1 MKEVPIKILGI
12 SATGIKDGNCDTVM
26 QDALKTAAS
35 LGQVETEFITLADKK
50 IRTCDHCQWCVVN
63 MKPCKYKDDD
73 ASWIAEKMAGA
84 DGFIWGTPVW
94 NFTVPPFMPSLMS
107 RFRYQ
112 IFLTGELRN
121 KVLGTYVVS
130 WFGMGQEMAL
140 MTLEAL
146 ATANLLIPVA
156 RGSAVVSTAAQGQRP
171 AYMEHGALDDPMG
184 MVRIRTMAKR
194 TVEITRKIK
203 FADQAGVGL
212 PDSEIRSITCGKYPL
227 WKKSEISRK

>member
-1 MKEVPIKILGI
+1 VKEVPVKILGI

-26 QDALKTAAS
+26 RDALKEARS
-35 LGQVETEFITLADKK
+35 LGNVETEFLTLAEKDIKA
-50 IRTCDHCQWCVVN
+50 CDHCQWCVVN
-63 MKPCKYKDDD
+63 MKPCKHEDD
-73 ASWIAEKMAGA
+73 ATWIAKKMAEA

-94 NFTVPPFMPSLMS
+94 NFTVPPFMPSLLS

-121 KVLGTYVVS
+121 KVLGTFVVS

-146 ATANLLIPVA
+146 GIANLLIPVA
-156 RGSAVVSTAAQGQRP
+156 RGFATVSSAAVGKRP
-171 AYMEHGALDDPMG
+171 AYTEHGALDDPIG

-212 PDSEIRSITCGKYPL
+212 PDDEIRSITCGKYPL
-227 WKKSEISRK
+227 WHKREKV

>member
-1 MKEVPIKILGI
+1 MKEVPVKILGI

-26 QDALKTAAS
+26 KDALKEATR
-35 LGQVETEFITLADKK
+35 LGNVEAEFLTLAGKDIKA
-50 IRTCDHCQWCVVN
+50 CDHCQWCVEN
-63 MKPCKYKDDD
+63 MKPCKHEDD
-73 ASWIAEKMAGA
+73 ATWIAKKMAEA

-94 NFTVPPFMPSLMS
+94 NFTVPPFMPSLLS

-121 KVLGTYVVS
+121 KVLGTFVVS

-146 ATANLLIPVA
+146 GISNLLIPVA
-156 RGSAVVSTAAQGQRP
+156 RGFATVSSAAVGKRP
-171 AYMEHGALDDPMG
+171 AYTEHGALDDPSG

-203 FADQAGVGL
+203 FANQAGVGL
-212 PDSEIRSITCGKYPL
+212 PDEEIRSITCGKYPL
-227 WKKSEISRK
+227 WVKKG

>member
-1 MKEVPIKILGI
+1 MKENSIKILGL

-26 QDALKTAAS
+26 REALKEAAS
-35 LGQVETEFITLADKK
+35 LGNVETEFITLAGKNIK
-50 IRTCDHCQWCVVN
+50 TCNHCQWCVEN
-63 MKPCKYKDDD
+63 MKPCKHEDD
-73 ASWIAEKMAGA
+73 ATWITKKMTEA

-94 NFTVPPFMPSLMS
+94 NFTAPPFMPSLLS
-107 RFRYQ
+107 RCRYQ

-140 MTLEAL
+140 MTLESL
-146 ATANLLIPVA
+146 GLANLLIPVA
-156 RGSAVVSTAAQGQRP
+156 RGYATVSQAAVGKRP
-171 AYMEHGALDDPMG
+171 TYTEHGALDDPIG

-212 PDSEIRSITCGKYPL
+212 PDDEIRSITCGKYPL
-227 WKKSEISRK
+227 WFKKKAVQ